1 MLLQH
6 RINNIELRPYSPDPD
21 NQWEI
26 IKWYPNPY
34 LESMDDFPTICNT
47 STNLFK
53 TIKEFCVVIAFVDLK
68 DETYT
73 VRIVD
78 KRDKYL
84 QREYKDDFQDYLT
97 ILSEIPPPKDTIVS
111 ESETNHS
118 K

>member
-6 RINNIELRPYSPDPD
+6 RINNIELRPYPPDPD

-26 IKWYPNPY
+26 VKWYPNPY
-34 LESMDDFPTICNT
+34 LDSTEDSPTNCNT
-47 STNLFK
+47 NANLFK
-53 TIKEFCVVIAFVDLK
+53 TIKELCFVIAFVDLK

-73 VRIVD
+73 VRVVD
-78 KRDKYL
+78 KRDKCL
-84 QREYKDDFQDYLT
+84 QREYDKDYQDYLT

-111 ESETNHS
+111 ELETNQL